1 MLHTIWGP
9 GMELREEELLR
20 REQRN
25 RKYMM
30 DLKSENLLLNYNLE
44 AGRYT
49 GRLFPEGI
57 HGGLGGQN
65 LPAAGHFWAI
75 GSPRRP

>member
-30 DLKSENLLLNYNLE
+30 DLKSENLLP
-44 AGRYT
+44 R
-49 GRLFPEGI
+49 
-57 HGGLGGQN
+57 
-65 LPAAGHFWAI
+65 PASCGAIFWAI